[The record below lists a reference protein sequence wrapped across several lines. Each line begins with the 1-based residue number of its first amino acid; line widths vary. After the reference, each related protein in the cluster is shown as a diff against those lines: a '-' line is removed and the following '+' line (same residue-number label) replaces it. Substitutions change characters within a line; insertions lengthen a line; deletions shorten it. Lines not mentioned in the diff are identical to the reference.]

1 MKKESGKKDNQ
12 WKENLAVSAIL
23 SVLFGLG
30 WASGFLASTDVEVDF
45 IRVPFEWVFTVLNC
59 SQGVLI
65 FYVYCLR
72 PPEVRKKL
80 KHMISLCNHGE
91 RANSINGHCTSTRS
105 KFFDPAPKQ
114 ANGSEINV
122 PTMPREQF
130 SFPQNDNS
138 YAVKTKPG
146 NPGELLNDVK
156 NCTLSDTQ
164 VQIRSS
170 ACEVASPVHLNDL
183 NNGSNNALGI
193 VEQANGNKHAE
204 ISSVM

>member
-1 MKKESGKKDNQ
+1 MKKEAGKKDNQ

-23 SVLFGLG
+23 SVMFGLG
-30 WASGFLASTDVEVDF
+30 WASGFFASTDVEVDF

-91 RANSINGHCTSTRS
+91 RANSIKGHCTSTGS
-105 KFFDPAPKQ
+105 KLFDPAPKK
-114 ANGSEINV
+114 ANGSENNV

-130 SFPQNDNS
+130 IFPQNDNS
-138 YAVKTKPG
+138 YSVETQPG
-146 NPGELLNDVK
+146 NPDESNDVET
-156 NCTLSDTQ
+156 CTLRGT
-164 VQIRSS
+164 QIRSS
-170 ACEVASPVHLNDL
+170 ACDIASPVHLDDL
-183 NNGSNNALGI
+183 NNVSNNAFGI
-193 VEQANGNKHAE
+193 VEQANGNKHME
-204 ISSVM
+204 ITSVM